1 MFELSYLAREQGEVI
16 RINPGLTA
24 DLVTEDQGDLPV
36 QEVEKGRIFREED
49 NARLGNLFDWVER
62 K

>member
-24 DLVTEDQGDLPV
+24 DLVTEDQGDLEV
-36 QEVEKGRIFREED
+36 KEVEKERLFREED
-49 NARLGNLFDWVER
+49 NLRLENLFNWVE
-62 K
+62 KK

>member
-36 QEVEKGRIFREED
+36 QEVEKERIFREAD